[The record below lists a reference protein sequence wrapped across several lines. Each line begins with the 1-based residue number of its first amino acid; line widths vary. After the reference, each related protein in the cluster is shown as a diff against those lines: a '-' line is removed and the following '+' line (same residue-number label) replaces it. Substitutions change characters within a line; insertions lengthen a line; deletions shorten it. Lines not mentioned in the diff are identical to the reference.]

1 MTTQMSIFDLIQVE
15 APEKENGGYTITA
28 SNDDGTMTVIAECR
42 QYDITGPQ
50 PEAAPAETPAEPS
63 EPAETA
69 AEQPVTVSYN
79 QELNGIEITFT
90 AKPDEK
96 TRTELKNAGF
106 RWHKVKKLW
115 YAKSTADR
123 LELADR
129 IAAEAAEA
137 EKPLIIP
144 PAESIVRGGL
154 YDGWKGGNRSR
165 WSTDQEL
172 KALLTADFKKAR
184 IPATTRFGRSG
195 YCTSL
200 TVTIKITPD
209 EIVPF
214 ETFRETYKIP
224 ASGWLHYTDDDNSIR
239 DIFAE
244 EFWRK
249 DQNARSEMTA
259 KICRAEYNLAMQ
271 RLTSY
276 GQIDTGIVTPAAAA
290 KYKTAQKIVNS
301 YNRDC
306 SNSMVDYFDRSIYD
320 SYRFKIA

>member
-1 MTTQMSIFDLIQVE
+1 MSNTIVT
-15 APEKENGGYTITA
+15 EN
-28 SNDDGTMTVIAECR
+28 VV
-42 QYDITGPQ
+42 
-50 PEAAPAETPAEPS
+50 
-63 EPAETA
+63 
-69 AEQPVTVSYN
+69 QPVTVSYN

-123 LELADR
+123 LELVDR

-137 EKPLIIP
+137 EKPLVIP
-144 PAESIVRGGL
+144 PAEFIDGGGL
-154 YDGWKGGNRSR
+154 YDGWKGGNART
-165 WSTDQEL
+165 WHTDQEL
-172 KALLTADFKKAR
+172 KSFLMADFKRAR
-184 IPATTRFGRSG
+184 IPATIRFNRAG
-195 YCTSL
+195 YLTSL

-209 EIVPF
+209 EIVSF

-224 ASGWLHYTDDDNSIR
+224 TSGWLHYADDDNSIR
-239 DIFAE
+239 DIFADK
-244 EFWRK
+244 FWGK
-249 DQNARSEMTA
+249 DQDARSEMTE

-276 GQIDTGIVTPAAAA
+276 GQIDTGIVSPSAAA
-290 KYKTAQKIVNS
+290 KYETAKRIVDS

-306 SNSMVDYFDRSIYD
+306 SNGMVDYFDRDIYD
-320 SYRFKIA
+320 EYRFKIA